1 MASKLPEWKD
11 IPIVAPVGEPKKG
24 WWKRDRSK
32 RLKTPSAP
40 EPRKGAA
47 PAKAAGWRT
56 RLGLSSSYSRDD
68 ILLFAS
74 GTVLAGFCAFFPWYV
89 FLNQD
94 QFGIRAVKLENIP
107 SSGPSPRSGIA
118 ANRIASE
125 TATKDNRETDLDTFT
140 TGTTPAEEEEKDLP
154 RIADQPFPVATP
166 EFELVHVANGRAMI
180 QDDQGLYVV
189 QRGSLL
195 PDNSRVAKIEKRD
208 GHWVLVTTAD
218 RVLEIAN

>member
-1 MASKLPEWKD
+1 MASKLPEWSN
-11 IPIVAPVGEPKKG
+11 IPMVAPAGEQRKG
-24 WWKRDRSK
+24 WWRRGMSN
-32 RLKTPSAP
+32 AP
-40 EPRKGAA
+40 EAPKTAA
-47 PAKAAGWRT
+47 PAKTWRV
-56 RLGLSSSYSRDD
+56 RLGLSRSYSRGD

-74 GTVLAGFCAFFPWYV
+74 GILLAGFCAFFPWYV

-107 SSGPSPRSGIA
+107 STGPAPRDRIA

-125 TATKDNRETDLDTFT
+125 TTTKEDRETDLDTFT
-140 TGTTPAEEEEKDLP
+140 TGTTPAREEEQDVQHVP
-154 RIADQPFPVATP
+154 DQPFPAIAP
-166 EFELVHVANGRAMI
+166 EYELVHVANGRAMI

-195 PDNSRVAKIEKRD
+195 PDNSRVAKIEKRG

>member
-11 IPIVAPVGEPKKG
+11 IPVVAPADGPRQG
-24 WWKRDRSK
+24 WWKRGRPQAQK
-32 RLKTPSAP
+32 AP
-40 EPRKGAA
+40 KAA
-47 PAKAAGWRT
+47 PAKTSWRV
-56 RLGLSSSYSRDD
+56 RLGLSRSYSRGD
-68 ILLFAS
+68 IFLFAS
-74 GTVLAGFCAFFPWYV
+74 GTLLAGFCAFFPWYV

-107 SSGPSPRSGIA
+107 SSGPAPRGGIA
-118 ANRIASE
+118 ANRVASE
-125 TATKDNRETDLDTFT
+125 TAAKEDRETDLDTFT
-140 TGTTPAEEEEKDLP
+140 TGTTPAREEEQEIP
-154 RIADQPFPVATP
+154 RVAEQPFPAVAP
-166 EFELVHVANGRAMI
+166 EYELVHVANGRAMI

-195 PDNSRVAKIEKRD
+195 PDNSRVAKIEKRG